1 MHATAL
7 VPVSPTPRAYRLA
20 IYSDADGTGL
30 THSADLTA
38 RESEAPPAPGL
49 ARRLGVR
56 DADAD
61 ADADAGEGRVHSL
74 RPAGINPRE
83 PWTGRRRRS
92 GAGR

>member
-1 MHATAL
+1 MPL
-7 VPVSPTPRAYRLA
+7 RSCPCPRAYRLA

-61 ADADAGEGRVHSL
+61 ADAGEGRVHSL